1 MKRTELSAMEFFVLA
16 SVSRGGLRSL
26 YELQQGV
33 GLQPGA
39 IHPVLRRLEVDGLLE
54 RSEQRRRRRRTMT
67 VTREGERVL
76 EDQWKSCLKSY
87 PDVES
92 ILRAAAV
99 AALMHDRREASAY
112 LRGISQRYESDIP
125 RAPENPRQG
134 ESRSAVEWY
143 AFTRW
148 NWEVKRRECAAR
160 IFREIAVE
168 LESSVGT

>member
-1 MKRTELSAMEFFVLA
+1 MEFFVLA
-16 SVSRGGLRSL
+16 TVSRGELTSL

-39 IHPVLRRLEVDGLLE
+39 IHPVLKRLEANGLLD

-76 EDQWKSCLKSY
+76 EDRWKSCLKSY

-99 AALMHDRREASAY
+99 AALMQNRREAITY
-112 LRGISQRYESDIP
+112 LRGIADHYERDITQ
-125 RAPENPRQG
+125 APEDKQAL
-134 ESRSAVEWY
+134 RSPVEWY
-143 AFTRW
+143 AITRW
-148 NWEVKRRECAAR
+148 TWEVRRRECAAR
-160 IFREIAVE
+160 VFREIAAE
-168 LESSVGT
+168 LESSIRN